1 MNQLSVK
8 QRYERIIDMIN
19 QNVTDYPKKEKDH
32 SNFDGFPFREDTI

>member
-19 QNVTDYPKKEKDH
+19 QNVTDYPKKRK
-32 SNFDGFPFREDTI
+32 TIRILTDIIKSQII

>member
-19 QNVTDYPKKEKDH
+19 QNVTDYPKKRKTIRILTD
-32 SNFDGFPFREDTI
+32 FLFREDTI

>member
-19 QNVTDYPKKEKDH
+19 QNVTDYPKRER
-32 SNFDGFPFREDTI
+32 PFEF